1 MTHTN
6 TFFEIGI
13 TEPYRHAQL
22 RGVTTNFNTAPPPH
36 KGFAINTGATS
47 GASPNQQQSVTFDLL
62 YRNSNG
68 KTFTNRLN
76 LPIGS
81 TYFFPMQISGI
92 SANPIAFLDPTTDP
106 AGLNAHLVYY
116 YS

>member
-1 MTHTN
+1 MALTN
-6 TFFEIGI
+6 TFFQIGM
-13 TEPYRHAQL
+13 TEPYQYAQL

-36 KGFAINTGATS
+36 KGFAINTGSTTS
-47 GASPNQQQSVTFDLL
+47 NQQQTVTFDLL

-68 KTFTNRLN
+68 TTFTNRLTM
-76 LPIGS
+76 PIGS
-81 TYFFPMQISGI
+81 TTFFPVQISGI
-92 SANPIAFLDPTTDP
+92 SANPIDFLDPTTDP

>member
-1 MTHTN
+1 MVMSN
-6 TFFEIGI
+6 TFFQIGK
-13 TEPYRHAQL
+13 TEPYQYAQL

-47 GASPNQQQSVTFDLL
+47 GASPNQQQPVTFDLL

-68 KTFTNRLN
+68 TTFTNRLN